1 MGNKYSNY
9 VCSYESISDDIEER
23 RITQLCASELKV
35 LQENLRELSKKYSQV
50 PYCLKIELKAKQQ
63 QIEKTIESIGWS
75 VAAKGIL
82 EKRVYTIDELQTILQ
97 EQTQQ

>member
-1 MGNKYSNY
+1 
-9 VCSYESISDDIEER
+9 V
-23 RITQLCASELKV
+23 
-35 LQENLRELSKKYSQV
+35 
-50 PYCLKIELKAKQQ
+50 KAKQQ

-82 EKRVYTIDELQTILQ
+82 EKRVNTIDELQTILQ